1 MKRFLIILLSFI
13 LCLTSCSQDS
23 SQESSNTDEYNFSL
37 NDDEMFTK
45 RDKDDSYDESE
56 AIAINL
62 SDDNSQASDDSVLID
77 GNQITITKEAT
88 YVIKGNLSDGMIM
101 VDCND
106 GKVQLV
112 LNDVD
117 ITSKNSAALYIKE
130 ANKVFITSPQ
140 NTSNKLSNID
150 SFNTIDDNNIDATI
164 FSKCDITFNGS
175 GSINVSSTNGHGITC
190 KDDLVITNGNYTIEA
205 LNHGLDANNSIRI
218 SDQTNLDINASKD
231 GLHCEDEDESK
242 GFIYISNATMK
253 INSVGDALS
262 ASSYLVVKEG
272 DYNLTSGGGSENA
285 SVKED
290 DFMHHD
296 FFNEESNEDS
306 ISSKALKCGTTLLIL
321 NGSFN
326 INSCDDALHSNQD
339 VFIEGGSFEIASGD
353 DGIHA
358 NETLKFNDGD
368 LNITTSY
375 EGLEA
380 CDLFIN
386 GGNLNIIASDDG
398 LNAAS
403 SSTMN
408 FEQNDS
414 FTNISDNEDKPMMNP
429 ENMPQKP
436 DGEAMD
442 KPEDMGDK
450 EPMDK
455 PENMGDRESME
466 KPDGINDRDPQGMP
480 MPNDDENNEKFDHGK
495 QPMGGFGGMNENS
508 NCTITISGGNIYIQA
523 NGDGIDANGTL
534 EITGGNIVVCGPT
547 FGDTSTLDYDKT
559 ATISGGSFIGT
570 GASNMAQS
578 FSDATQGVIALQ
590 VGNQAANTTITLYD
604 QDGNE
609 LLSHTPLLDYQIVI
623 ISNASLKANETYRIQ
638 VGNINKEIQA
648 N

>member
-1 MKRFLIILLSFI
+1 MKRFMIIIFSFI
-13 LCLTSCSQDS
+13 LCLTSCSNKAIEETNS
-23 SQESSNTDEYNFSL
+23 ANEYSFSL
-37 NDDEMFTK
+37 NDDDMFTN
-45 RDKDDSYDESE
+45 RDKDDSYDE
-56 AIAINL
+56 AITINL
-62 SDDNSQASDDSVLID
+62 SDDNCQATDDSVLID

-88 YVIKGNLSDGMIM
+88 YVISGRLSDGMII

-106 GKVQLV
+106 GKVHLV
-112 LNDVD
+112 LKDVD
-117 ITSKNSAALYIKE
+117 ITNKHSAALYAKN

-140 NTSNKLSNID
+140 DSCNKLSNID
-150 SFNTIDDNNIDATI
+150 TFNAIDDNNIDATI
-164 FSKCDITFNGS
+164 FAKCDVTLNGS
-175 GSINVSSTNGHGITC
+175 GSINVISKNGHGITC

-218 SDQTNLDINASKD
+218 SDQTNLDIIASKD

-253 INSVGDALS
+253 INSTGDALS
-262 ASSYLVVKEG
+262 ASNYLVVKDG
-272 DYNLTSGGGSENA
+272 DYNLISGGGSENA
-285 SVKED
+285 LAKED

-296 FFNEESNEDS
+296 FFKETNDEDNV
-306 ISSKALKCGTTLLIL
+306 SSKALKCGTTLLIL
-321 NGSFN
+321 DGTFN

-339 VFIEGGSFEIASGD
+339 AIIEGGNFEIATGD

-358 NETLKFNDGD
+358 NETLKFNNGN

-386 GGNLNIIASDDG
+386 GGDLNIIASDDG
-398 LNAAS
+398 LNAS
-403 SSTMN
+403 SSTNMTLEN
-408 FEQNDS
+408 NTP
-414 FTNISDNEDKPMMNP
+414 FTNISDEENKAIMNN

-436 DGEAMD
+436 DGEPME

-450 EPMDK
+450 AP
-455 PENMGDRESME
+455 ME
-466 KPDGINDRDPQGMP
+466 KPDGTNDREPFE
-480 MPNDDENNEKFDHGK
+480 MPNPNGDDENMFSNNEQFDPGK
-495 QPMGGFGGMNENS
+495 QPMGGFNGMNDNS
-508 NCTITISGGNIYIQA
+508 NCSITISSGNIYIQA
-523 NGDGIDANGTL
+523 GGDGIDANGTL
-534 EITGGNIVVCGPT
+534 EITGGNIIVCGPT
-547 FGDTSTLDYDKT
+547 VGDTSTLDYDKT

-570 GASNMAQS
+570 GASSMAQS

-590 VGNQAANTTITLYD
+590 VGNQVANTTITLYD
-604 QDGNE
+604 QNGNE
-609 LLSHTPLLDYQIVI
+609 ILSHTPQLDYQIII